1 MSTHASPAQRYAESR
16 RRRAQDGPAL
26 AEFQA
31 LYDFTFDDYQRRA
44 CQALNE
50 GHGVL
55 VAAPTGSGKTVI
67 GEFAVHLALAA
78 GRKCFYTTPI
88 KALSNQK
95 FGDLVR
101 RYGPDQVG
109 LLTGDNS
116 INGEAPVVVMTTEV
130 LRNMLYGGSAT
141 LDGLGYVVLDEVHYL
156 ADRFRGAVW
165 EEVIIHLPESVRVV
179 ALSATVSN
187 AEEFGEWLTQVRGGT
202 TVIVDEHR
210 PVPLWQHVLA
220 DGHLYDLF
228 VSPNGRGA
236 RTLRRSTRTCCGCR
250 GGRSRRGAGPRAVR
264 CGAAAGRPRPRPPSR
279 PLVIERLDAAGL
291 LPAITFIFSRAAC
304 DAAVRQCL
312 DAGLRLTTP
321 EEAEIITEV
330 AQRRTADL
338 PEPDLAVLGYRE
350 WLTGLQRG
358 IAAHHAGLLPTFKEV
373 VEELFEAGL
382 VRVVYA
388 TETLALGINMPA
400 RTVVIERLDK
410 WNGEAHAALTPG
422 EYTQLTGRAGRRG
435 IDVEGHAVVLWQP
448 GLEPAALAGLAGTR
462 TYPLNSSFRPSYNM
476 AVNLVGQAGLE
487 RAAAILESSFA
498 QFQADRAVADVAR
511 SARRGREELEK
522 LTVTCDRG
530 DFAEYFRLRRNL
542 SELEGDAARR
552 RAAAQRAEAITSLS
566 QLRRGDIIKVPGGRR
581 AGMAVVLDPGV
592 PAPGRRALPVP
603 LVLTAG
609 RQVRRLSAADFPVP
623 VQPIDRIRI
632 PNWFS
637 ARSPKH
643 RRDLAASV
651 LTKLAGR
658 DKEPPR
664 RRPEAQP
671 VAQEEIAALRR
682 RVRAHPCHDCPDR
695 DEHARHAE
703 RRARLEREVQRLETT
718 VAGRSHVI
726 ARTFQRVCAVLA
738 RLGYIDGSRVTDAG
752 RRLACLYTELD
763 LLAAECLRRGLWDG
777 LSPADLA
784 ACVSALTFES
794 RTADAATPMRL
805 PGGPV
810 REVLEAT
817 VAVWRELDEIETENR
832 LSFLREPDPGFAWAA
847 HAWARGKPLEAVL
860 GPDLTPGDFVRAVKQ
875 LMDLLGQVAVAAGRD
890 TPLRSTALK
899 AVDALGHGVVTFS
912 SVEELPGLADPVAG
926 ALPAAAPAGGAFPA
940 GGTRERY
947 APGMTDLADFA
958 ALVAADHGLAVVS
971 ALRPDSTISS
981 SVVNAGVLRHPV
993 AGEQVVAFVSRGD
1006 ARRLSY
1012 LRATPRVTVVLR
1024 AGWQWA
1030 AAEGPV
1036 QLCGPGDPVPG
1047 VDAEGL
1053 RLLLRAVFTAA
1064 GGTHDDWD
1072 SYDTVMA
1079 RERRT
1084 AVLVTPERVYSN
1096 G

>member
-1 MSTHASPAQRYAESR
+1 MSTSPAQRYAASR
-16 RRRAQDGPAL
+16 RRREQDGPAL
-26 AEFQA
+26 TGFAA

-44 CQALNE
+44 CQALNA

-55 VAAPTGSGKTVI
+55 VAAPTGSGKTVV
-67 GEFAVHLALAA
+67 GEFAVHLALAE

-95 FGDLVR
+95 YGDLVR
-101 RYGPDQVG
+101 RYGPDTVG

-130 LRNMLYGGSAT
+130 LRNMLYGGSVT

-165 EEVIIHLPESVRVV
+165 EEVIIHLPESVRVA

-228 VSPNGRGA
+228 VSANGDTPQVNPELLRLSRREEQA
-236 RTLRRSTRTCCGCR
+236 RRRSPGRPVR
-250 GGRSRRGAGPRAVR
+250 GGR
-264 CGAAAGRPRPRPPSR
+264 RPARPRPPSR
-279 PLVIERLDAAGL
+279 PLIVERLDAAGL
-291 LPAITFIFSRAAC
+291 LPAINFIFSRAAC
-304 DAAVRQCL
+304 DAAVLQCL

-321 EEAEIITEV
+321 EEAELITGV
-330 AQRRTADL
+330 AERRTADL
-338 PEPDLAVLGYRE
+338 PAADLDVLGYRE

-410 WNGEAHAALTPG
+410 WNGETHAALTPG

-476 AVNLVGQAGLE
+476 AVNLVGQAGLD

-498 QFQADRAVADVAR
+498 QFQADRAVAGVAR
-511 SARRGREELEK
+511 AAQQGRAELDS
-522 LTVTCDRG
+522 LTAACDRG
-530 DFAEYFRLRRNL
+530 DFAEYFGLRRDL
-542 SELEGDAARR
+542 SRREAEAAREQAAARR
-552 RAAAQRAEAITSLS
+552 AQAIASLGR
-566 QLRRGDIIKVPGGRR
+566 LRRGDIIRVPGGRR
-581 AGMAVVLDPGV
+581 AGMAVVLEV
-592 PAPGRRALPVP
+592 PAGPPGRRADSVPLP
-603 LVLTAG
+603 LVLTAT
-609 RQVRRLSAADFPVP
+609 RQVRRLSLADFPVP
-623 VQPIDRIRI
+623 VEPIDRIRI

-637 ARSPKH
+637 ARSAKH

-651 LTKLAGR
+651 RAKLAGR
-658 DKEPPR
+658 EKPPPPAPKR
-664 RRPEAQP
+664 EDAQ
-671 VAQEEIAALRR
+671 AQIAALRR
-682 RVRAHPCHDCPDR
+682 RLRGHPCHACPDR
-695 DEHARHAE
+695 EEHARLAE
-703 RRARLEREVQRLETT
+703 RRARLEAQVERLEAT

-726 ARTFQRVCAVLA
+726 ARTFGRVCAVLA
-738 RLGYIDGSRVTDAG
+738 GLGYLDGGQVTTAG
-752 RRLACLYTELD
+752 KRLACLYTELD

-777 LSPADLA
+777 LSPPELA

-794 RTADAATPMRL
+794 RTAEAAAPPRL

-810 REVLEAT
+810 PGVLAAT
-817 VAVWRELDEIETENR
+817 VGVWQELDELEAGHR
-832 LSFLREPDPGFAWAA
+832 LSFLREPDPGFAWTA
-847 HAWARGKPLEAVL
+847 HAWARGRPLESVL

-875 LMDLLGQVAVAAGRD
+875 LMDLLGQVAVAAED
-890 TPLRSTALK
+890 PVRSAAQA
-899 AVDALGHGVVTFS
+899 AVDALGHGVVTYS
-912 SVEELPGLADPVAG
+912 SVEDLPEPADG
-926 ALPAAAPAGGAFPA
+926 TLPA
-940 GGTRERY
+940 
-947 APGMTDLADFA
+947 
-958 ALVAADHGLAVVS
+958 
-971 ALRPDSTISS
+971 
-981 SVVNAGVLRHPV
+981 
-993 AGEQVVAFVSRGD
+993 
-1006 ARRLSY
+1006 
-1012 LRATPRVTVVLR
+1012 
-1024 AGWQWA
+1024 
-1030 AAEGPV
+1030 
-1036 QLCGPGDPVPG
+1036 
-1047 VDAEGL
+1047 
-1053 RLLLRAVFTAA
+1053 
-1064 GGTHDDWD
+1064 
-1072 SYDTVMA
+1072 
-1079 RERRT
+1079 
-1084 AVLVTPERVYSN
+1084 
-1096 G
+1096 